1 MLPEQ
6 SKVIAAVCDVVV
18 LDDEPLIRD
27 LCIQVLSDAGFIVLG
42 AGTAGDA
49 LSVLA
54 EPGARLL
61 LADKLLAGCED
72 GYVLAQEAM
81 RRWPGLRVVY
91 TSGHPQGLRDVCSGP
106 HERILPKPFR
116 ASELV
121 GVVRELI
128 G

>member
-1 MLPEQ
+1 M
-6 SKVIAAVCDVVV
+6 CDVVV

-42 AGTAGDA
+42 AGTAGAA
-49 LSVLA
+49 LSVLT

-61 LADKLLAGCED
+61 LADKVLTGED
-72 GYVLAQEAM
+72 GYVLAREAM

-91 TSGHPQGLRDVCSGP
+91 TSGHPQGLRDICPGP
-106 HERILPKPFR
+106 HERVLPKPFR